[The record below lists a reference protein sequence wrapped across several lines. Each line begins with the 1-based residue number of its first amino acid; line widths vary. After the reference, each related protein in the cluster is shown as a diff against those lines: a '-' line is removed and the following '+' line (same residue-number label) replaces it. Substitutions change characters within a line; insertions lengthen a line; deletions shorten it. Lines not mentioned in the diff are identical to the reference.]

1 MSLQDLQDLTYF
13 FVPFANLRGKDANWI
28 DPVLIVV
35 GVFWTATVV
44 LTGIKLGDNLPID
57 DISILSGVLGG
68 TLGFLLP
75 LYLSDCISKNRSGV
89 RLYESYC
96 GDVIALAW
104 EVAAYGDGVKQL
116 EGENVKEQLKEDLS
130 QDNDVEPWKTL
141 RIELF
146 QIMREM
152 PMIIKHVFRRDF
164 EYNQIEDKDLAT
176 WMQRINIGKNNPIE
190 EIMFLLVMRLRRI
203 PVVASG
209 NGAILSIMMKKWN
222 DIYVSYGNTGS
233 LILYQ
238 EPLLFSYV
246 LYTAMVFF
254 IAILPFSFSNTENFN
269 NVWLTGLI
277 VYFLLSLNA
286 AGRLIQNP
294 FAEVNDSSHVFATV
308 SETSRSTVVI
318 LDRIRDYGDSNR
330 SNGDSSWN
338 KRYKIFNY

>member
-1 MSLQDLQDLTYF
+1 MSLQDLSNLSYF
-13 FVPFANLRGKDANWI
+13 IVPFANLRGKDANWT

-35 GVFWTATVV
+35 SVLWTSTVV

-75 LYLSDCISKNRSGV
+75 LYLSDCISKNRTGV
-89 RLYESYC
+89 GLYETYC

-104 EVAAYGDGVKQL
+104 EVAAYGDGVKAL
-116 EGENVKEQLKEDLS
+116 KGENVKEQLEADLS
-130 QDNDVEPWKTL
+130 QSNDEEPWTTL
-141 RIELF
+141 RKELF

-152 PMIIKHVFRRDF
+152 PMVIKHVFRKDF
-164 EYNQIEDKDLAT
+164 EYDQIKDYELAT
-176 WMQRINIGKNNPIE
+176 WMQRIKIGKDNPIE
-190 EIMFLLVMRLRRI
+190 EVMFLLVMRLRRI
-203 PVVASG
+203 PVVTSG

-246 LYTAMVFF
+246 LYTAMAFF
-254 IAILPFSFSNTENFN
+254 IAILPFSFSDTENFH
-269 NVWLTGLI
+269 NVWLAGLV

-286 AGRLIQNP
+286 AGRLIQSP
-294 FAEVNDSSHVFATV
+294 FAEVNDNSNVYATV

-318 LDRIRDYGDSNR
+318 LDRIRDYGDSN
-330 SNGDSSWN
+330 WN
-338 KRYKIFNY
+338 KARKQYKRINY